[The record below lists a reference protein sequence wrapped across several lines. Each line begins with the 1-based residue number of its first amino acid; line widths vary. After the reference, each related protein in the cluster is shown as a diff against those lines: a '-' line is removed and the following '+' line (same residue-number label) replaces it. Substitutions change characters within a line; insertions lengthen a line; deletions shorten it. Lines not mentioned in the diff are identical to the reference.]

1 MVGNIGCAVEW
12 QEDDHMVEKSVRSA
26 GGGVAVVTT
35 ERGLPV
41 RMKIDARELTRDAAD
56 LAREIL
62 LLCRVSATRQQVAR
76 RRGLES
82 GGVDSSVAD
91 RLGLASEA
99 ELETAEAALYGDS
112 EQLPDTWL
120 KQP

>member
-76 RRGLES
+76 RRGLQS